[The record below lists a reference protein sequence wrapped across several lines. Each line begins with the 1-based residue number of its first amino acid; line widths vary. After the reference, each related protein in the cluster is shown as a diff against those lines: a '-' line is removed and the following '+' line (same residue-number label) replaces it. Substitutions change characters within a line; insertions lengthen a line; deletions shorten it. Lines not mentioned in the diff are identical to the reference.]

1 MKKKYRRKVL
11 NSHVFFYN
19 LSFNVFLIFQYA
31 LPLSAAVF
39 RGPKQAVPSC
49 PPRLDVQTLT
59 DGCWARVPEQML
71 SIHSLKLS
79 GVRGWS
85 MLCDH
90 PGNLFTTAKQIC
102 CIILYV
108 CVLVICRQRG
118 FHPIF
123 CILVV

>member
-1 MKKKYRRKVL
+1 MY
-11 NSHVFFYN
+11 FFLY
-19 LSFNVFLIFQYA
+19 LTFNVSPIFQYA

-90 PGNLFTTAKQIC
+90 PGNFYTTAN
-102 CIILYV
+102 ILQLYYIVGMSLLLSLVLSV
-108 CVLVICRQRG
+108 CQHNG
-118 FHPIF
+118 FYPIF
-123 CILVV
+123 CDLVVGSFCL